1 MVDRFQQHTGPVN
14 EKYRLDPAKA
24 ATPPKLVIDVKYS
37 DGKSRNV
44 IIGES
49 FKPTEAEMPIWAG
62 SSFYYAATPTLP
74 GAVMLVN
81 ELNWHDL
88 VSGVEYFAEAAPKP
102 KQ

>member
-1 MVDRFQQHTGPVN
+1 
-14 EKYRLDPAKA
+14 
-24 ATPPKLVIDVKYS
+24 VIDVKYS
-37 DGKSRNV
+37 DGKNRNV
-44 IIGES
+44 IIGEL

-88 VSGVEYFAEAAPKP
+88 VSGVEYFAEAAAKP